1 MEKDKEKIEEEINE
15 NHESQDLDDSK
26 EDNIDETIL
35 ENNYSNATFFVPTKH
50 EKISS
55 WLYKNSYVYKQ
66 TYIHEEFIGNKI
78 TAKITIEKL
87 KSFKSNFPNIK
98 VNNKQKKFI

>member
-1 MEKDKEKIEEEINE
+1 M
-15 NHESQDLDDSK
+15 
-26 EDNIDETIL
+26 
-35 ENNYSNATFFVPTKH
+35 PTKY

-78 TAKITIEKL
+78 TAKITSEKL
-87 KSFKSNFPNIK
+87 KFFKSNFPNIK